1 MTRYYLGRQQW
12 KSTLL
17 ACLTFCTISAWTC
30 SHQAVASA
38 AEPATAAGSATQR
51 TENAFN
57 QVKANPLEL
66 RAFLLDMPKGGDL
79 HLHLSGGTVYSETL
93 IRDAAEDD
101 MCVLP
106 PTMVLSTPV
115 SPKGASAQPECDGGR
130 IPAESAL
137 HDQKLYDAMVNAYS
151 MRSFVPTSGT
161 SGHDQFFSTFDR
173 FIAISPSHVGEW
185 VNEIATRG
193 VQQNEQY
200 IEAMYTP
207 TFSNAAKLGAQ
218 IGWKGDS
225 DADIARTRDE
235 LLARG
240 LRDEVPVDRK
250 DFDAIDASRAAIEHC
265 GQPNAA
271 PACGLQVRYLYQV
284 LRGFPPQQVFAQTL
298 LGFEVA
304 SVDPRVVGLNFV
316 MPEDSYLSMRDYHL
330 HMRMLHMLHQLYP
343 KVRITLHAGELAPG
357 LVPPDGL
364 HFHIREAVE
373 LAGAERI
380 GHGVD
385 VMYEDHPHELLKELA
400 DRHIMIEINL
410 TSNDVIL
417 GIKGKDNPLAEYRAA
432 HVPVALSTDDEGVSR
447 IDLTHEYVKAVE
459 EQGLG
464 YLDLKQMARTS
475 LEHAFLPGI
484 SLWAA
489 PDNFSRRNQ
498 ACAGAIPPS
507 SSPSAA
513 CSALLQASPRA
524 QQQYELER
532 RFTVFESTH

>member
-1 MTRYYLGRQQW
+1 MTWHVSRWRCRSVILAGAALCAMTR
-12 KSTLL
+12 
-17 ACLTFCTISAWTC
+17 WT
-30 SHQAVASA
+30 SSVSA
-38 AEPATAAGSATQR
+38 AEPAGAAQGATQS
-51 TENAFN
+51 TVNAFN
-57 QVKANPLEL
+57 KVKADPLEL
-66 RAFLLDMPKGGDL
+66 RAFLEGMPKGGDL

-93 IRDAAEDD
+93 IRDAAEDG

-106 PTMVLSTPV
+106 PTMVLSAPV
-115 SPKGASAQPECDGGR
+115 SGKGTSAQAECDGGR
-130 IPAESAL
+130 VPAASAL

-151 MRSFVPTSGT
+151 MRNFVPTSGI
-161 SGHDQFFSTFDR
+161 SGHDQFFATFDR
-173 FIAISPSHVGEW
+173 FIAISPTHVGEW
-185 VNEIATRG
+185 VDEIATRG
-193 VQQNEQY
+193 ARQNEQY

-225 DADIARTRDE
+225 DADITRTRDE

-240 LRDEVPVDRK
+240 LRDEVAVDRK
-250 DFDAIDASRAAIEHC
+250 DFDAIEASRAQIEHC

-271 PACGLQVRYLYQV
+271 AACELQVRYLYQV

-304 SVDPRVVGLNFV
+304 SADPRVVGLNFV
-316 MPEDSYLSMRDYHL
+316 MPEDGYLSMRDYDL
-330 HMRMLHMLHQLYP
+330 HMHMLHVLHQLYP

-364 HFHIREAVE
+364 HFHIREAIE

-385 VMYEDHPHELLKELA
+385 VMYEDRPHELLKELA
-400 DRHIMIEINL
+400 DRHIMVEINL

-417 GIKGKDNPLAEYRAA
+417 GIKGRDNPLAEYRAA

-475 LEHAFLPGI
+475 LEHAFLPGV

-489 PDNFSRRNQ
+489 PDDFSQRHQ
-498 ACAGAIPPS
+498 ACSGAITTAS
-507 SSPSAA
+507 LPSAN
-513 CSALLQASPRA
+513 CKTLLQSSPRA
-524 QQQYELER
+524 AQQYELER
-532 RFTVFESTH
+532 RFVVFEALH